1 MRPATAP
8 TGGRGDCCNILRVE
22 ERPFRGTGPD
32 GRLGLELGGGRLR
45 LGLCKRGLGPRVRSG
60 G

>member
-8 TGGRGDCCNILRVE
+8 TGGRGGCCNILRVE
-22 ERPFRGTGPD
+22 ERPFRGTDPG

-45 LGLCKRGLGPRVRSG
+45 LGVV
-60 G
+60 